1 MKPNLCEKC
10 GVREKRG
17 GRGPFKF
24 CLECVVIADKEQR
37 KKDNL
42 RRGRNMDKMYARLEE
57 RTKQI
62 RELPGDQVLELIGW
76 KNLQASQITLEE
88 AMRAKREYRNKL
100 SQKKRDGMRE
110 AKAEVEDDGP
120 VRTKT
125 GDSAQQG

>member
-17 GRGPFKF
+17 GRGPFKY

>member
-1 MKPNLCEKC
+1 
-10 GVREKRG
+10 
-17 GRGPFKF
+17 
-24 CLECVVIADKEQR
+24 
-37 KKDNL
+37 
-42 RRGRNMDKMYARLEE
+42 MDKMYARLEE